1 MTVWDVKTTPAGEDW
16 DAVRIPASIGVPL
29 WMRLVGRASTREHL
43 GPVIVSDQSEAT
55 YWLIPT
61 GSRPGDW
68 PEPCRLLSTGAWLV
82 VPEDAVGSR
91 AARWLHRGDQPGQ
104 LTGAVWLARALTQ
117 LPVCICGIPVTGAPT
132 ALDSRDP
139 SAGIV
144 DVTHDACY
152 QLTLDRPLGFRHE
165 GAR

>member
-1 MTVWDVKTTPAGEDW
+1 VSIWDVTTTPAGQNW
-16 DAVRIPASIGVPL
+16 DAVRIPQAFGVAL
-29 WMRLVGRASTREHL
+29 CKRLTGNPDWLPRL
-43 GPVIVSDQSEAT
+43 GPVVLSELSEAT

-61 GSRPGDW
+61 GTRPADW
-68 PEPCRLLSTGAWLV
+68 PEPCRLLSTGTWIVL
-82 VPEDAVGSR
+82 PEDSPGPR
-91 AARWLHRGDQPGQ
+91 GARWLHRPDQ
-104 LTGAVWLARALTQ
+104 LTAAVWLTRALAQ
-117 LPVCICGIPVTGAPT
+117 APVCVCGVPVTGVPT

-152 QLTLDRPLGFRHE
+152 QLTLDRPLGYRHE